1 MNESCA
7 TDKVKEVGS
16 LGNPELHVA
25 LGPGSHA
32 QLATPC
38 RIVISQIRAKQ
49 VTLLCQDRAVGLFFQ
64 FALVRFNTSGFGE
77 EKTVVGRDNDM
88 LSILLSHAMDTES
101 DLAR

>member
-1 MNESCA
+1 MFDGDNGNHDLLRHCPTVNEACA

-64 FALVRFNTSGFGE
+64 FALCPFQHERFP
-77 EKTVVGRDNDM
+77 
-88 LSILLSHAMDTES
+88 
-101 DLAR
+101 